1 MDDSDSHPRPI
12 RCFRSFRHI
21 VAALALIALGAL
33 FVLLLSPHPA
43 HAEGGSHILVAGDSF
58 AGPVS
63 FELKKYLR
71 ATPGV
76 TLKTDYRVA
85 SGLAHPDYFDWPAE
99 MEWALAN
106 YTPDVVVLLL
116 GTNDTMEM
124 RVGARFF
131 PRGTA
136 AWRAEYASR
145 VGAMMDMVGQ
155 AGAQLYW
162 VAPPAMRDGWRNDMI
177 NIIDD
182 IIAEQAQPRPWV
194 HYVDTRPLLSDA
206 DGAFALYLPDY
217 NGNMVQVRSTDGIH
231 LTWDG
236 SNWVAGFVYRVMTQS
251 GDTSGMGQALADKP
265 PEPTVTPTP
274 PPPPPPPDKHS
285 KKK

>member
-1 MDDSDSHPRPI
+1 MDESDPHPHL
-12 RCFRSFRHI
+12 FRRFPPFRYL
-21 VAALALIALGAL
+21 VAALTLVALGVL

-43 HAEGGSHILVAGDSF
+43 HAAGGSRILVAGDSF

-63 FELKKYLR
+63 FELKKYFYN
-71 ATPGV
+71 TPGV
-76 TLKTDYRVA
+76 TLQTDYRVA

-99 MEWALAN
+99 MQWALTN
-106 YTPDVVVLLL
+106 DMPDVVVLLL

-136 AWRAEYASR
+136 AWRAEYAAR

-155 AGAQLYW
+155 TGAQLYW
-162 VAPPAMRDGWRNDMI
+162 VAPPAMRDDWRNDMI

-182 IIAEQAQPRPWV
+182 IIAEQAVGRPWV
-194 HYVDTRPLLSDA
+194 HYIDTRPLLSDA
-206 DGAFALYLPDY
+206 DGAFALYLPDV
-217 NGNMVQVRSTDGIH
+217 NGNMVQVRKTDGIH

-236 SNWVAGFVYRVMTQS
+236 SNWVAGLIYRVMTQS
-251 GDTSGMGQALADKP
+251 ADASVVGQTVADNAP
-265 PEPTVTPTP
+265 PPTATPTPTP
-274 PPPPPPPDKHS
+274 PPPPPEKHP